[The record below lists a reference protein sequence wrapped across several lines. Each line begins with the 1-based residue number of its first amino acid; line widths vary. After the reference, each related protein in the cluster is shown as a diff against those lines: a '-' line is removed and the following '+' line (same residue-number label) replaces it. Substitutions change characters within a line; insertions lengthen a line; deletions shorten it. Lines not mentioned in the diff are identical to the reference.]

1 MAKEIRAS
9 PIHKGGWVDPG
20 MGANMTANNNAG
32 PILSTALKAALA
44 LLIPL
49 LQASCE
55 NGGPATLSGA
65 PVSVSLGEKRSAG
78 AAPAS
83 ESSAAFDPSAP
94 AWLESAPSVAP
105 EPARQSTRST
115 ASTSAPI
122 SEPLEGAAAD
132 NHPVLIATGGPQE
145 DAMNDNS
152 INLRIGDK
160 TYSATLADNSS
171 ARALKEMLAEGPVT
185 IDMSDYG
192 NMEKVGD
199 LGRKL
204 PTNDKRISTVPGDL
218 ILYQGNAFVI
228 YYAINSWN
236 LTRLG
241 KIYDVTQAE
250 LKEALGAGNVTVTLS
265 LIQ

>member
-1 MAKEIRAS
+1 
-9 PIHKGGWVDPG
+9 
-20 MGANMTANNNAG
+20 MTAKINAG
-32 PILSTALKAALA
+32 TITATALKAALA

-83 ESSAAFDPSAP
+83 ESSAAFDLAP
-94 AWLESAPSVAP
+94 VWLESAPSVAP
-105 EPARQSTRST
+105 EPARQSTRSA
-115 ASTSAPI
+115 ASTIAQI
-122 SEPLEGAAAD
+122 SEPVVGGTAD
-132 NHPVLIATGGPQE
+132 NHPVFANAGGQLE
-145 DAMNDNS
+145 DAMKDNS
-152 INLRIGDK
+152 INLLIGDK

-185 IDMSDYG
+185 INMSDYG
-192 NMEKVGD
+192 NMEKVGV
-199 LGRKL
+199 LGRTL
-204 PTNDKRISTVPGDL
+204 PTNDKRRSTVPGDL

-228 YYAINSWN
+228 YYATNSWN

-241 KIYDVTQAE
+241 KINDVTQAE

>member
-9 PIHKGGWVDPG
+9 PREGWEQS
-20 MGANMTANNNAG
+20 MTAKINAG

-65 PVSVSLGEKRSAG
+65 PVSVSLGEKRSAS
-78 AAPAS
+78 AALAS

-94 AWLESAPSVAP
+94 VWLESAPSVAA
-105 EPARQSTRST
+105 EPALQSTRSA
-115 ASTSAPI
+115 ASTIAQI
-122 SEPLEGAAAD
+122 SEPVVGGTAD
-132 NHPVLIATGGPQE
+132 NHPVFANAGGPLE
-145 DAMNDNS
+145 EAMKDNS

-171 ARALKEMLAEGPVT
+171 ARALIEMLAKGPVT

-192 NMEKVGD
+192 NMEKVGV
-199 LGRKL
+199 LGRTL
-204 PTNDKRISTVPGDL
+204 PTNDKRITTAPGDL
-218 ILYQGNAFVI
+218 ILYQGNTFVI
-228 YYAINSWN
+228 YYATNSWS

-241 KIYDVTQAE
+241 KINDVTQVE

-265 LIQ
+265 LRQ